1 MMESSSLVER
11 AVERIL
17 EMSADLHIERMGT
30 TKYSLAFHD
39 YSVAI
44 AAYGKVLE
52 MLTCLQEQEECSPSL
67 ALLGALE
74 TSRGSRAIF

>member
-17 EMSADLHIERMGT
+17 EMSADLHIERMG

>member
-1 MMESSSLVER
+1 MMESSSLVDK

-17 EMSADLHIERMGT
+17 EMSADLQIARLAT

-52 MLTCLQEQEECSPSL
+52 LLVGLQQQEECSPNL
-67 ALLGALE
+67 GLLGALE
-74 TSRGSRAIF
+74 NSQGSRAVL